1 MVDRSRRDL
10 LRLAGRVT
18 AAGAIGGLGAR
29 GAWLAGASTRGA
41 GTAGERLLDRDLRV
55 GHLPITDASALLVAH
70 HRGHWANAGLPS
82 APPAMFR
89 GWDALAQ
96 AFVVGEVDVVHL
108 LLPLAVQLKLAA
120 KAPVTVIGWGHTNG
134 SALTVAPH
142 ITETEQ
148 LAGTTVAIPSW
159 WSVHSVLIQ
168 RLLTAAGLRPVVRT
182 SASRS
187 AGTVELVVMPP
198 AEMVSALGTGAIAG
212 YTVADPFN
220 AMAEVKGIGRVHR
233 FLGDI
238 WRDHACC
245 AIAVRTDLIEEHPR
259 AVQALATGVVQ
270 AQHWLHGH
278 RSEAGTLLHDGKY
291 LPQPIPALDKVF
303 TREPAGY
310 EAVLANPGWHGE
322 QLGFASF
329 PHASYTSE
337 LVSLMQSSVIDG
349 DTSFLRG
356 LDPSSVHGQLV
367 NDTFTRGALD
377 ALGQTVEPRTEV
389 LSP

>member
-1 MVDRSRRDL
+1 MAERTRREML
-10 LRLAGRVT
+10 HLAGRLA
-18 AAGAIGGLGAR
+18 AAGAIGGLATR
-29 GAWLAGASTRGA
+29 GAWLAGATSGTPA
-41 GTAGERLLDRDLRV
+41 GAGERLLDRDLRV

-70 HRGHWANAGLPS
+70 HSGHWADAGLPS
-82 APPAMFR
+82 AKPSMFR

-108 LLPLAVQLKLAA
+108 LLPLAVQLRLAA
-120 KAPVTVIGWGHTNG
+120 RAPITVIGWGHTNG

-142 ITETEQ
+142 ILDTEQ

-159 WSVHSVLIQ
+159 WSVHSVLTQ
-168 RLLTAAGLRPVVRT
+168 RLLAAAGLRSVVRQRA
-182 SASRS
+182 SAAAR
-187 AGTVELVVMPP
+187 TVELVVMPP

-212 YTVADPFN
+212 FAVADPFN
-220 AMAEVKGIGRVHR
+220 AMVEVKQIGHVHR
-233 FLGDI
+233 FLGDV

-245 AIAVRTDLIEEHPR
+245 AIAVRTELVEEHPR

-278 RSEAGTLLHDGKY
+278 RAEAGSILHGAKY
-291 LPQPIPALDKVF
+291 LPQPLPALDKVF
-303 TREPAGY
+303 TRDSAGDQS
-310 EAVLANPGWHGE
+310 VVANPGWGGE
-322 QLGFASF
+322 QLGFSSF
-329 PHASYTSE
+329 PHSSYTTE

-349 DTSFLRG
+349 NTSFLRD

-367 NDTFTRGALD
+367 DDSFTRAALE
-377 ALGQTVEPRTEV
+377 AIGQPVEQRTEV